1 MRKLLGPIVLVVLLL
16 GTGWLVLGGGEV
28 SRAGAEAG
36 SARAQV
42 VEVERRAAEEAP
54 AKATAEPRRARSK
67 DERELLRRKIVEAL
81 ASRERAAAEQKAAAQ
96 EEEAAGSAGRRAKR
110 GGGTPVEEAPPAGG
124 LVDRG
129 GKHGYLLKVMN
140 EELMPMVDECYQ
152 LARATRPELAG
163 MLVLDAE
170 ILGYEEIGGVVESIA
185 TGRDNELSD
194 PTLDECVRESL
205 LSMTLPPPPTGGRD
219 AISLSL
225 RLEPEPPK

>member
-1 MRKLLGPIVLVVLLL
+1 MRRILGPIVLVLLLL

-36 SARAQV
+36 GARAQV

-54 AKATAEPRRARSK
+54 AKAKAEPGRARSK
-67 DERELLRRKIVEAL
+67 DERELLRRKIVESL
-81 ASRERAAAEQKAAAQ
+81 ASRERAAAEQRAAARDDD
-96 EEEAAGSAGRRAKR
+96 ASSAGRRAKR

-170 ILGYEEIGGVVESIA
+170 ILGDEEIGGVVESIA